1 VRHRLA
7 DDPPVRFRRAAGSV
21 AAGDDRVGLL
31 PTAIWYDALLWLLVI
46 SPPPVAGRARDWAS
60 RAQTMLTL
68 LTQKAA
74 FVWHNRVSRRALQYD
89 RPRF

>member
-1 VRHRLA
+1 MATRRRLTICA
-7 DDPPVRFRRAAGSV
+7 VYRLGYPIRF
-21 AAGDDRVGLL
+21 GLL
-31 PTAIWYDALLWLLVI
+31 PTALWYDALLWLLVI